1 MCLTSSLAASLAIL
15 SLASADAASARTI
28 PKPPVVVE
36 LFTAQGCSGCP
47 QADLA
52 LNALADRKDL
62 IALSFP
68 VDYWDYVGWKDSF
81 AQPAFADRQ
90 RAYANRLKVRELY
103 TPEVVV
109 DGSREAS
116 GLDHEGLD
124 GLIKAAPA
132 DVHDRPKIRF
142 RSKGARIE
150 IGEAAVPASSA
161 EVWLVRYDPTLH
173 EVKVKAGENKG
184 KTVAQRNL
192 VLDLVH
198 LGRWAGKP
206 RSFTA
211 PPASKP
217 GLTTAV
223 LVQAVHGGKIL
234 AAAVAE

>member
-1 MCLTSSLAASLAIL
+1 MRFVTPSFAAALAI
-15 SLASADAASARTI
+15 STLALAQTASARTAA
-28 PKPPVVVE
+28 KPPVVVE

-68 VDYWDYVGWKDSF
+68 VDYWDYVGWKDTF

-103 TPEVVV
+103 TPEMVV
-109 DGSREAS
+109 DGAKEAS
-116 GLDHEGLD
+116 GLDHDGLD
-124 GLIKAAPA
+124 GLIKAADPA
-132 DVHDRPKIRF
+132 ADAPKIRF
-142 RSKGARIE
+142 GGKGARIDVGA
-150 IGEAAVPASSA
+150 GEAPASSA
-161 EVWLVRYDPTLH
+161 EVWLIRYDPTLH

-184 KTVAQRNL
+184 KTVMQRN
-192 VLDLVH
+192 VVRDLVH

-211 PPASKP
+211 PAASEA
-217 GLTTAV
+217 GLNTVV

-234 AAAVAE
+234 AAAAG